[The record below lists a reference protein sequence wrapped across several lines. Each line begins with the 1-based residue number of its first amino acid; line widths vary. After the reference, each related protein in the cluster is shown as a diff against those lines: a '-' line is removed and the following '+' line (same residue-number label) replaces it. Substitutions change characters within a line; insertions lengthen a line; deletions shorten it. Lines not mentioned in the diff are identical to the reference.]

1 MVIKYWIITY
11 FVKSDKTY
19 VVVKNQAVY
28 QEWGEL
34 VRRGQGRITPI
45 NERKFLKNLGNFPD
59 SPLTLAV

>member
-1 MVIKYWIITY
+1 L
-11 FVKSDKTY
+11 VKSDKIY

-34 VRRGQGRITPI
+34 VRRGQGPITSI
-45 NERKFLKNLGNFPD
+45 NERKFLKKLGNFAD